1 MILHVNCRPPTA
13 WAWCESLGLINRP
26 LEYIAET
33 HIILEVIGNQED
45 EQGPYVVWGA
55 GISLCSVLNLGMY
68 VHTNNNSLAHMHEQN
83 SLISAST
90 HQYKHIILL
99 GTYFAYFTACSGPQ

>member
-45 EQGPYVVWGA
+45 EQGPYVFCLKSG
-55 GISLCSVLNLGMY
+55 
-68 VHTNNNSLAHMHEQN
+68 NNNSLAHMHEQN

>member
-1 MILHVNCRPPTA
+1 M
-13 WAWCESLGLINRP
+13 
-26 LEYIAET
+26 
-33 HIILEVIGNQED
+33 
-45 EQGPYVVWGA
+45 VWGT

-68 VHTNNNSLAHMHEQN
+68 VHTSNNSSAHMHEQN

-99 GTYFAYFTACSGPQ
+99 GTYFALRLALAHSRLFSARKNSTVFPLCEI